1 MAPFHPMKRLLCLL
15 LLSSV
20 ALCANAAIP
29 TKEFPLWPD
38 GAPGARGSESHDIPT
53 LTPLWPSK
61 KNATGAAMIICP
73 GGGYGG
79 LMMGYEGEHFAKWL
93 NEHGIAGFVLKYRLG
108 SKGYRHPI
116 MKNDAQRAIRYVRF
130 HAKEWKLDPNK
141 IGILGAS
148 AGGHLAATTTVH
160 FDFGDTKSNDPID
173 LASSRPDV
181 GILCYPVISM
191 GEFTHKGSRKNLL
204 GDHPSKELKEE
215 LSCELQVKPD
225 SPPCFI
231 FHTVADQAVPV
242 ENALLFASALREN
255 NVPFDLHIYQEG
267 NHGVAL
273 GSKDYDPKKWHPWT
287 KDCIFWLKRQGFA
300 K

>member
-1 MAPFHPMKRLLCLL
+1 MKRILISLL
-15 LLSSV
+15 LLSM
-20 ALCANAAIP
+20 ALTANAARP
-29 TKEFPLWPD
+29 TKEFPLWPK
-38 GAPGARGSESHDIPT
+38 GAPGAKGAESHDIPT
-53 LTPLWPSK
+53 LTPLFPGK
-61 KNATGAAMIICP
+61 RGATGASMIICP

-79 LMMGYEGEHFAKWL
+79 LMMGYEGEHFAQWL
-93 NEHGIAGFVLKYRLG
+93 NAHGIAGFVLKYRLG

-116 MKNDAQRAIRYVRF
+116 MKNDALRAIRYVRS

-148 AGGHLAATTTVH
+148 AGGHLAATATVH
-160 FDFGDTKSNDPID
+160 FDLGDTSSGDPID
-173 LASSRPDV
+173 LSSSRPDV
-181 GILCYPVISM
+181 GVLCYPVISM

-204 GDHPSKELKEE
+204 GANPSKELKDE

-225 SPPCFI
+225 GPPCFI

-255 NVPFDLHIYQEG
+255 DVPFDLHIYQEG
-267 NHGVAL
+267 PHGIAL
-273 GSKDYDPKKWHPWT
+273 GSKDYNPKKWHPWT
-287 KDCIFWLKRQGFA
+287 KNCIFWLQQQGFA